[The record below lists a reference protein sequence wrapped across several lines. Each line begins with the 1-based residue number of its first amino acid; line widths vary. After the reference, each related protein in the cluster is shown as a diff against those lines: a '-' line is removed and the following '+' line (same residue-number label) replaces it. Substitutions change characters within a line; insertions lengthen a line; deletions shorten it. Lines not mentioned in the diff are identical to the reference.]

1 MLMAA
6 AVVNQQYLTNF
17 DPNEMTH
24 QPITKQ
30 FLTADYVH
38 KTSFLPHFMPIYEW
52 EEERNV

>member
-1 MLMAA
+1 MAA